1 MKDQKLN
8 QIEQQLKD
16 ITDKCYRDVIQITDN
31 FTAQMQVLLEERE
44 DNLLVAIN
52 ERYNKVMEILR
63 QYRNDLSNEDID
75 SLIKN
80 TTYIDE

>member
-8 QIEQQLKD
+8 QIEKQLKD
-16 ITDKCYRDVIQITDN
+16 ITETCYRDVIQITDN

-44 DNLLVAIN
+44 DKLLVAIN

-80 TTYIDE
+80 TAYIDE